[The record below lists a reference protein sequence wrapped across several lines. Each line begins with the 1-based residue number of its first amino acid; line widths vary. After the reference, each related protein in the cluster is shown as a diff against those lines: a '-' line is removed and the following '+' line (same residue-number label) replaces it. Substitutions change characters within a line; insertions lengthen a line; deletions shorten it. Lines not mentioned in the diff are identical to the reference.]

1 MQYWLFKSEPESF
14 GIDHLKRARTT
25 VWDGVRNY
33 QARNY
38 LRTAVVDDLAFF
50 YHSKVQPPGIAGL
63 CRITAANVVDPTQF
77 DPDSKYFDPKST
89 RAEPR
94 WQTVKVR
101 FVEKFATYISIDTL
115 RDTFAEDDLMI
126 LQKGSRLS
134 VTPVN
139 RKVAERILK
148 VARA

>member
-38 LRTAVVDDLAFF
+38 LRTAEVDDLAFF

-89 RAEPR
+89 RVEPR

-101 FVEKFATYISIDTL
+101 FVEKFPTYISIDTL
-115 RDTFAEDDLMI
+115 RETFAEDDLMI

-148 VARA
+148 MARV

>member
-1 MQYWLFKSEPESF
+1 MHYWLLKSEPESF
-14 GIDHLKRARTT
+14 GIDHLRRARST

-38 LRTAVVDDLAFF
+38 LRTAEVDDLAFS
-50 YHSKVQPPGIAGL
+50 YHSKAQPPGIAGL
-63 CRITAANVVDPTQF
+63 CRVTATNVDDPTQF

-89 RAEPR
+89 RAAPR

-101 FVEKFATYISIDTL
+101 FVEKFATYIPIDTL
-115 RDTFAEDDLMI
+115 RNTFADDDLMI

-139 RKVAERILK
+139 TKVAQRILK
-148 VARA
+148 MARA

>member
-1 MQYWLFKSEPESF
+1 MQYWIFKSEPESF

-38 LRTAVVDDLAFF
+38 LRAAKVDDLAFF

-63 CRITAANVVDPTQF
+63 CRITAADVVDPTQF

-89 RAEPR
+89 RAAPR
-94 WQTVKVR
+94 WQTVRVR
-101 FVEKFATYISIDTL
+101 FVEKFTTYVSIDTL

-139 RKVAERILK
+139 AKEAARILK
-148 VARA
+148 MARA